1 MSFQMTE
8 PELKLSWFHL
18 VESTDNSPTTG
29 IKINTNVINYYDEQS
44 TFRFTMTSKETSI
57 TNLVVSKEEKIEE
70 DMQEGEE
77 STYKEYTLTPSF
89 DPEILNYETTIL
101 EYIDSVD
108 ITATK
113 TYEKTKMKIKIPKRD
128 EDRKSSL

>member
-1 MSFQMTE
+1 MSFQMME

-29 IKINTNVINYYDEQS
+29 IKINTNVINYYDAQS

-108 ITATK
+108 ITVTK